1 MERGRLIESLRNP
14 ENKVSFAVADNF
26 DRYVNSISKLNFVPN
41 ILSFEFLGGFPLI
54 ITFLSMSKLSKC
66 LLIRA

>member
-1 MERGRLIESLRNP
+1 MERGRLIESLWNP

-41 ILSFEFLGGFPLI
+41 ILSFEFLGVSL
-54 ITFLSMSKLSKC
+54 
-66 LLIRA
+66 

>member
-1 MERGRLIESLRNP
+1 MERGRLIESLWNP

-26 DRYVNSISKLNFVPN
+26 DRYVNSISKLNFVSN

-54 ITFLSMSKLSKC
+54 IAFLSMSKLSKC

>member
-1 MERGRLIESLRNP
+1 MERGRLIESLWNP

-26 DRYVNSISKLNFVPN
+26 DRYVNSISKLNCVPN

-54 ITFLSMSKLSKC
+54 IAFLSMSKLSKC